1 MGDGSCSR
9 FSKECTV
16 GGSGEAS
23 ISMGGLDEELE
34 ASDVSPLSE
43 LDGYVG

>member
-16 GGSGEAS
+16 RVSGEAS

>member
-1 MGDGSCSR
+1 MGEGSFSR
-9 FSKECTV
+9 ISKECTV
-16 GGSGEAS
+16 RGSGEAS
-23 ISMGGLDEELE
+23 ISIGGLDEELE